1 MDDSSDLSPIDY
13 AQIIIKINASIQPAI
28 KYDKELYEHPDKKWD
43 PAKRTLNLKE
53 ELVSLVRCQHEIL
66 ALNVPDLFL
75 VEHVQLM
82 TAYQNITNGTQEMIH
97 SFDTNSS
104 VLNSNRYDSGY
115 ALQKEAIHNIIPV
128 LQTIIRK
135 LTP

>member
-1 MDDSSDLSPIDY
+1 MDDTSDLNPIDY
-13 AQIIIKINASIQPAI
+13 AQIIVKINASIQPAS
-28 KYDKELYEHPDKKWD
+28 KFVKELYEHPDKKWD
-43 PAKRTLNLKE
+43 PDKRILNLKE
-53 ELVSLVRCQHEIL
+53 ELISFVHCQHEIL

-82 TAYQNITNGTQEMIH
+82 SAYQDITNGTQEMIH
-97 SFDTNSS
+97 SFNANTG

-115 ALQKEAIHNIIPV
+115 ALQKEAIHKIIPV